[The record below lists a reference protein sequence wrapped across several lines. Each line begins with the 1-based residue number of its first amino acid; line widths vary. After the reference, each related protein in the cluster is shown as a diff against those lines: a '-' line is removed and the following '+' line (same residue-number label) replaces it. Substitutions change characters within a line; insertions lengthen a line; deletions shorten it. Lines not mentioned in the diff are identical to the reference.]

1 MKPLAIDASYR
12 NDARVPAFPDKM
24 ALFVYDGECVICSG
38 FVRWLMARD
47 HRGRINVTPAQ
58 GAIGQGLYAHLGIP
72 PDHFD
77 THLLVVDD
85 TVLGRSDAA
94 IGLLRQL
101 GGGWSALAS
110 LADAV
115 PLALRDAAY
124 DWLARNRY
132 RVRGRRNSC
141 WRPDPALAAR
151 VL

>member
-1 MKPLAIDASYR
+1 MKPLAIGASYR
-12 NDARVPAFPDKM
+12 TDASVPAFPDNKS
-24 ALFVYDGECVICSG
+24 LFVYDGECVMCSG

-47 HRGRINVTPAQ
+47 RRGRINVTPAQ
-58 GAIGQGLYAHLGIP
+58 GAIGRGLYAHLGIQ

-77 THLLVVDD
+77 THLLVVDGQ
-85 TVLGRSDAA
+85 VLGRSDAA

-110 LADAV
+110 VADAV
-115 PLALRDAAY
+115 PSALRDAAY